1 MKKIDEHK
9 QRCSRCVM
17 DTSDPEIIFDE
28 NGVCN
33 HCEKFDREIN
43 KHWFPNL
50 KGKKKLD
57 LIFEKIRQEGRGNEY
72 DCIIG
77 LSGGIDS
84 SYLALVM
91 KEHKL
96 RPLVVHIDAG
106 WNSELAVY
114 NIEKLVKY
122 CNYDLYTHVMDWSE
136 VRDLQVA
143 YLKSGVSNQDVVQDH
158 AFFASLYHFAVK
170 NNIKYVISGGNIATE
185 SVFPEKW
192 HHDAMD
198 AINIRDIH
206 KTYGKLKLKHYKTI
220 SFFSYYFYYPF
231 IKGMT
236 QIRPLNY
243 MRYNKKEALQV
254 LKKTIGYKEYG
265 LKHGESIFT
274 KFFQNYYLPT
284 KFGIDKRKPHF
295 SSQILSGE
303 ITRTQAIK
311 DLEKKLYN
319 KNELMNDKIYI
330 CKKLGIKVTELDKMI
345 SSKGQHYS
353 EFSNWDFH
361 RSFMLIVKNIVQKIL
376 GKKVKTYS

>member
-1 MKKIDEHK
+1 MKKIDEEK

-33 HCEKFDREIN
+33 HCEKFDLETKKN
-43 KHWFPNL
+43 WFPNVE
-50 KGKKKLD
+50 GKKKLD
-57 LIFEKIRQEGRGNEY
+57 LMFENIRQEGRGNEY
-72 DCIIG
+72 DCILG

-91 KEHKL
+91 KENEL

-122 CNYDLYTHVMDWSE
+122 CNYDLHTHVMDWTE

-143 YLKSGVSNQDVVQDH
+143 YLKAGVSNQDVVQDH

-170 NNIKYVISGGNIATE
+170 NKIKYVISGGNIATE

-206 KTYGKLKLKHYKTI
+206 KSFGKIKLKHFKTI
-220 SFFSYYFYYPF
+220 SFFDYYFYYPF

-243 MRYNKKEALQV
+243 MRYNKKEALQI

-265 LKHGESIFT
+265 FKHGESIFT

-284 KFGIDKRKPHF
+284 KFGMDKRKPHF

-303 ITRTQAIK
+303 ITRAQAIK
-311 DLEKKLYN
+311 DLEKPLYN
-319 KNELMNDKIYI
+319 DNELMNDKIYI
-330 CKKLGIKVTELDKMI
+330 CKKLGIKINELEIMI
-345 SSKGQHYS
+345 SSKGHHYS
-353 EFSNWDFH
+353 EYSNWDFK
-361 RSFMLIVKNIVQKIL
+361 RSCMLIIKNIVQKIL